1 MSDIE
6 KRLNV
11 SAWKKGVEW
20 GTEIDP
26 NAGGLGILPLNA
38 GAIKQSITMI
48 PEESPVSAFESD
60 LDLGDYDPVD
70 FSLEFDARYHGL
82 GRIIAQVFGTAGD
95 PSTPEGNARLHT
107 LQLANSIAGI
117 FGTYA
122 TEKHDKY
129 HVVPSAKP
137 YKLTFTLD
145 GGKLKLTVDLKGD
158 KVIDDSAIVTT
169 LASVTVPDSHNR
181 VLAKQMAFR
190 MNAQAGDALDDD
202 DAVKVKNFTLE
213 IERKPEGGAYNAGSQ
228 SIIEALEEG
237 KVSVKLSLDLNRMD
251 DTNDA
256 YFGDWTS
263 ENEKKA
269 DLIFTGAKIT
279 GSSYYYFKFEFPRLK
294 IEDVDYPDENIIP
307 VKIVL
312 RGLEADDGPTGME
325 DPDIVKPVQL
335 KIQNKLTTDM
345 LA

>member
-1 MSDIE
+1 MADIE
-6 KRLNV
+6 KRLNK
-11 SAWKKGVEW
+11 SAWKKASAW

-26 NAGGLGILPLNA
+26 NAAGNGILPLNA
-38 GAIKQSITMI
+38 GAIKQAIAMI

-60 LDLGDYDPVD
+60 LDLGDFDPVD
-70 FSLEFDARYHGL
+70 FSLEFDARYEGL
-82 GRIIAQVFGTAGD
+82 GPIVAQVFGAAGA
-95 PSTPEGNARLHT
+95 PSTPEGTARLHT
-107 LQLANSIAGI
+107 LTLANTIAAL

-137 YKLTFTLD
+137 YKLTFTMD

-169 LASVTVPDSHNR
+169 LASVTVPDKHNR
-181 VLAKQMAFR
+181 VLKKQLVFR
-190 MNAQAGDALDDD
+190 MNAQAGDALDGD
-202 DAVKVKNFTLE
+202 DAIKVKNFTLE
-213 IERKPEGGAYNAGSQ
+213 IERKPEGGEHEGGSD

-237 KVSVKLSLDLNRMD
+237 KIAIKLTLELNRMD
-251 DTNDA
+251 NVNDV

-269 DLIFTGAKIT
+269 DLIFTGALIT
-279 GSSYYYFKFEFPRLK
+279 GTSYYFFKFEFPRLK

-307 VKIVL
+307 ATITL
-312 RGLEADDGPTGME
+312 RGLEADAAPTGMSG
-325 DPDIVKPVQL
+325 ITKPVQL
-335 KIQNKLTTDM
+335 KVQNKRTADM